1 MQGWFNIFKSINI
14 IQHVNRSKNKNH
26 IIISIDAQKTFD
38 NIQHHLMLK
47 VLRKL
52 RIEGVYFNII
62 KTIYDK
68 SIANIILSGK
78 T

>member
-52 RIEGVYFNII
+52 RIEGMYFNII